1 VYNIIYK
8 VLKSYIKIEMTL
20 YEIKI
25 KDRQYLE
32 WSVHTKTGGN
42 LCDETITASPVE
54 NKMFHGDIF
63 VLNKNTV
70 EIVESPVKKMVIPG
84 VLVLKHN
91 KTYGRHSNGKL
102 LYKCIP
108 DDAKIPAF
116 LVPYEMKNMGFSK
129 VFMNIYVTF
138 CFSEWTQKHP
148 LGVIHQVIGPIDEL
162 VNFYEYQL
170 YCKHVNAS
178 LQKVTKKTMDALKE
192 HNDSIYEIIDQ
203 KYPSIEDRTAW
214 RVFSID
220 PDGSVD
226 FDDAFSVRQV
236 GDDITMVSIYISN
249 VTLWLDVLNLW
260 QHLTNRVST
269 IYLPDKKRTML
280 PAILSDNLC
289 SLLSKYTRY
298 AFTMDIYISNTTF
311 EIQEIK
317 YVNTKVRLYKNYV
330 YEAAGLL
337 KDDNYKIL
345 YGLVKDGLSKTKKYA
360 YMENIGDSHDLVQYL
375 MIFMNYHC
383 AKELLGNKNGIFRA
397 VSKRSMDDEK
407 LPDLPSG
414 VLNIITMIKSYSG
427 KYVDIKNSGHSSDII
442 AHEMMKMDA
451 YVHITSPIRRLVD
464 LLNMIQIQQNMN
476 LLQLS
481 PAAYTFYENWCLKI
495 DEINKDTKSIKK
507 IHADCNLL
515 YVCDK
520 KPELMDQIHKG
531 YAFSKKEVTY
541 ENVENK
547 YEYLVYLPDMN
558 ITSRIFSK
566 EDDLLYSPQNYKLYL
581 FNDEEKFKKKI
592 RLQLII

>member
-1 VYNIIYK
+1 
-8 VLKSYIKIEMTL
+8 MTL
-20 YEIKI
+20 YKIQI

-42 LCDETITASPVE
+42 LCTDTTGTVSPVE
-54 NKMFHGDIF
+54 NKMFHDDVFI
-63 VLNKNTV
+63 LNKNVV

-91 KTYGRHSNGKL
+91 KTYGRHTNRKL

-108 DDAKIPAF
+108 DDPKIPSF

-162 VNFYEYQL
+162 ANFYEYQL
-170 YCKHVNAS
+170 YCKNVNTS
-178 LQKVTKKTMDALKE
+178 LQKLTKTTMNSLNIIGDGDVE
-192 HNDSIYEIIDQ
+192 IYEIIDR

-249 VTLWLDVLNLW
+249 VTIWLDVLKLW
-260 QHLTNRVST
+260 EHLTNRVST

-280 PAILSDNLC
+280 PTILSDNLC

-311 EIQEIK
+311 EIREIK
-317 YVNTKVRLYKNYV
+317 YLNTKVRLYKNYV
-330 YEAAGLL
+330 YEADGLL
-337 KDDNYKIL
+337 KDENYKML
-345 YGLVKDGLSKTKKYA
+345 YGVVKDGLSKIKKYA

-383 AKELLGNKNGIFRA
+383 AKELLDKKNGIFRA
-397 VSKRSMDDEK
+397 VSKKTSDDEK
-407 LPDLPSG
+407 LPPLPSG
-414 VLNIITMIKSYSG
+414 VLNVITMIKSYSG
-427 KYVDIKNSGHSSDII
+427 KYVDIKKSGDSADMI
-442 AHEMMKMDA
+442 AHEMMNMDA

-464 LLNMIQIQQNMN
+464 LLNMIQIQQNMG
-476 LLQLS
+476 LLELS
-481 PAAYTFYENWCLKI
+481 PVAYTFYEKWCLKI
-495 DEINKDTKSIKK
+495 ENINKDTKSIKK

-515 YVCDK
+515 YVCDT

-531 YAFSKKEVTY
+531 YAFSKKELTY

-547 YEYLVYLPDMN
+547 YEYLVYLKDMN
-558 ITSRIFSK
+558 ITSRIFSN
-566 EDDLLYSPQNYKLYL
+566 EENLLYRPMNYKLYL

>member
-1 VYNIIYK
+1 
-8 VLKSYIKIEMTL
+8 MTL
-20 YEIKI
+20 YTIQI

-32 WSVHTKTGGN
+32 WSICTKHGGN
-42 LCDETITASPVE
+42 LSSDTMPTNSVSPVE
-54 NKMFHGDIF
+54 NKMFNGDVF
-63 VLNKNTV
+63 TLNKNVV
-70 EIVESPVKKMVIPG
+70 EIVESPIKKMVIPG

-108 DDAKIPAF
+108 DDSKIPAF
-116 LVPYEMKNMGFSK
+116 LVPYEIKKMGFSK

-170 YCKHVNAS
+170 YCKNVNAS
-178 LQKVTKKTMDALKE
+178 LQKVTKKTMDALKNIG
-192 HNDSIYEIIDQ
+192 HGDTAIYDLIDL
-203 KYPSIEDRTAW
+203 KYPGIEDRTAW
-214 RVFSID
+214 KVFSID
-220 PDGSVD
+220 PEGSVD
-226 FDDAFSVRQV
+226 FDDAFSVRQMS
-236 GDDITMVSIYISN
+236 DNITMVSIYISN
-249 VTLWLDVLNLW
+249 VTIWLDVLNLW
-260 QHLTNRVST
+260 EHLTSRVST

-280 PAILSDNLC
+280 PTILSDNLC

-298 AFTMDIYISNTTF
+298 AFTMDVYISNTTF
-311 EIQEIK
+311 EIREIK
-317 YVNTKVRLYKNYV
+317 YLNTKVKLYKNYV
-330 YEAAGLL
+330 YEAEGLL
-337 KDDNYKIL
+337 KDENYNML
-345 YGLVKDGLSKTKKYA
+345 LGLVKNGLSKTKKYA

-383 AKELLGNKNGIFRA
+383 AKELLGKENGIFRA
-397 VSKRSMDDEK
+397 VNKRPGNDEK
-407 LPDLPSG
+407 IPSLPPG
-414 VLNIITMIKSYSG
+414 VLNTITMMKSYSG
-427 KYVDIKNSGHSSDII
+427 KYVDIKKSGHSADII
-442 AHEMMKMDA
+442 AHEMMNMDA

-464 LLNMIQIQQNMN
+464 LLNMIQIQQNMG

-481 PAAYTFYENWCLKI
+481 PVAYTFYDEWCLKI
-495 DEINKDTKSIKK
+495 ENINKDTKSIKK
-507 IHADCNLL
+507 VHADCNLL

-520 KPELMDQIHKG
+520 KPELMEQLHKG
-531 YAFSKKEVTY
+531 YAFSKKDVTC
-541 ENVENK
+541 ENGEYK

-566 EDDLLYSPQNYKLYL
+566 EENLLYTPMDYKLYL

-592 RLQLII
+592 RLQLITPTNI

>member
-1 VYNIIYK
+1 
-8 VLKSYIKIEMTL
+8 MTL
-20 YEIKI
+20 YEIQI

-32 WSVHTKTGGN
+32 WSIYTKNGGN
-42 LCDETITASPVE
+42 LSTDTIGTVSPVE
-54 NKMFHGDIF
+54 KKMFHGDVFI
-63 VLNKNTV
+63 LNKNVV
-70 EIVESPVKKMVIPG
+70 EIVESPIKKMVIPG

-91 KTYGRHSNGKL
+91 KTYGRHTNGKL

-108 DDAKIPAF
+108 DDPKIPAF
-116 LVPYEMKNMGFSK
+116 LVPYEMKKMGFSK

-148 LGVIHQVIGPIDEL
+148 LGLIHQVIGPIDEL

-170 YCKHVNAS
+170 YCKNVNAS
-178 LQKVTKKTMDALKE
+178 LQKVTKKTMDTLKE
-192 HNDSIYEIIDQ
+192 IGGGDAAIYDLIDR
-203 KYPSIEDRTAW
+203 KYPGIEDRTKW
-214 RVFSID
+214 QVFSID

-226 FDDAFSVRQV
+226 FDDAFSVRRV
-236 GDDITMVSIYISN
+236 DDGVTLVSIYISN
-249 VTLWLDVLNLW
+249 VTIWLDVLNLW
-260 QHLTNRVST
+260 EHLTSRVST

-280 PAILSDNLC
+280 PSILSDNLC

-311 EIQEIK
+311 EINEIK
-317 YVNTKVRLYKNYV
+317 YLNTKVRLYKNYV

-337 KDDNYKIL
+337 KDENYKLL
-345 YGLVKDGLSKTKKYA
+345 YGVVKDGLSKTKKYA

-383 AKELLGNKNGIFRA
+383 AKELLGKKNGIFRA
-397 VSKRSMDDEK
+397 VSKRTTDEEK
-407 LPDLPSG
+407 IPSLPQG

-427 KYVDIKNSGHSSDII
+427 KYVDITKAGHSSEII
-442 AHEMMKMDA
+442 AHEMMNMDA

-464 LLNMIQIQQNMN
+464 LLNMIQIQQNMR

-481 PAAYTFYENWCLKI
+481 PWAYTFYENWCFKI
-495 DEINKDTKSIKK
+495 EDINKDTKSIKK

-515 YVCDK
+515 YICDK

-541 ENVENK
+541 ENSEYK

-558 ITSRIFSK
+558 ITNRIFSND
-566 EDDLLYSPQNYKLYL
+566 DDLLYCARNYKLYL

-592 RLQLII
+592 RLQVI

>member
-1 VYNIIYK
+1 
-8 VLKSYIKIEMTL
+8 MTL
-20 YEIKI
+20 YEIQI

-32 WSVHTKTGGN
+32 WSIYTKNGGN
-42 LCDETITASPVE
+42 LSTDITPVSPVE
-54 NKMFHGDIF
+54 NKMFHGDVFI
-63 VLNKNTV
+63 LNKNTV
-70 EIVESPVKKMVIPG
+70 EILESPIKKKVIPG

-91 KTYGRHSNGKL
+91 KTYGRHTNDKL

-108 DDAKIPAF
+108 DDPKIPAF
-116 LVPYEMKNMGFSK
+116 LVPYEMKKMGFSK

-170 YCKHVNAS
+170 YCKNVNAS
-178 LQKVTKKTMDALKE
+178 LQKVTKKTMDTLKE
-192 HNDSIYEIIDQ
+192 IGGGDAAIYDLIDR
-203 KYPSIEDRTAW
+203 KYPGIEDRTKW
-214 RVFSID
+214 HVFSID

-226 FDDAFSVRQV
+226 FDDAFSVCRV
-236 GDDITMVSIYISN
+236 DDGVTLVSIYISN
-249 VTLWLDVLNLW
+249 VTIWLDVLNLW
-260 QHLTNRVST
+260 EQLTNRVST

-280 PAILSDNLC
+280 PSILSDNLC

-298 AFTMDIYISNTTF
+298 AFTMDVYISNTTF
-311 EIQEIK
+311 EINEIK
-317 YVNTKVRLYKNYV
+317 YLNTKVRLYKNYV

-337 KDDNYKIL
+337 KDENYKLL
-345 YGLVKDGLSKTKKYA
+345 YGVVKDGLSKTKKYA

-383 AKELLGNKNGIFRA
+383 AKELLGKKNGIFRA

-407 LPDLPSG
+407 IPSLPQG

-427 KYVDIKNSGHSSDII
+427 KYVDITKAGHSSDII
-442 AHEMMKMDA
+442 AHEMMNMDA

-464 LLNMIQIQQNMN
+464 LLNMIQIQQNMG

-481 PAAYTFYENWCLKI
+481 PEAYTFYENWCLKI
-495 DEINKDTKSIKK
+495 EDINKDTKSIKK

-515 YVCDK
+515 YVCDN

-541 ENVENK
+541 ENSEYK

-558 ITSRIFSK
+558 ITNRIFSND
-566 EDDLLYSPQNYKLYL
+566 DDLLYCARNYKLYL

-592 RLQLII
+592 RLQVI

>member
-1 VYNIIYK
+1 
-8 VLKSYIKIEMTL
+8 MTL
-20 YEIKI
+20 YEIQI

-32 WSVHTKTGGN
+32 WSIYTKNGGN
-42 LCDETITASPVE
+42 LSTDTIGTVSPVE
-54 NKMFHGDIF
+54 NKMFHGDVFI
-63 VLNKNTV
+63 LNKNVV
-70 EIVESPVKKMVIPG
+70 EIVESHVKKMVIPG

-91 KTYGRHSNGKL
+91 KTYGRHTNGKL

-108 DDAKIPAF
+108 DDPKIPAF
-116 LVPYEMKNMGFSK
+116 LVPYEMKKMGFSK
-129 VFMNIYVTF
+129 VFINIYVTF

-148 LGVIHQVIGPIDEL
+148 LGLIHQVIGPIDEL

-170 YCKHVNAS
+170 YCKNVNAS
-178 LQKVTKKTMDALKE
+178 LQKVTKKTMDTLKE
-192 HNDSIYEIIDQ
+192 IGGGDAAIYDLIDR
-203 KYPSIEDRTAW
+203 KYPGIVDRTKW
-214 RVFSID
+214 QVFSID

-249 VTLWLDVLNLW
+249 VTIWLDVLNLW
-260 QHLTNRVST
+260 EHLTNRVST

-280 PAILSDNLC
+280 PSILSDNLC

-298 AFTMDIYISNTTF
+298 AFTMDVYISNTTF
-311 EIQEIK
+311 EICDIK
-317 YVNTKVRLYKNYV
+317 YLNTKVRLYKNYI
-330 YEAAGLL
+330 YEEAGLL
-337 KDDNYKIL
+337 KDENYKLL

-383 AKELLGNKNGIFRA
+383 AKELLGKKNGIFRA
-397 VSKRSMDDEK
+397 VSKRTMDDEK
-407 LPDLPSG
+407 IPSLPAG
-414 VLNIITMIKSYSG
+414 VLNTITMIKSYSG
-427 KYVDIKNSGHSSDII
+427 KYVDIKNSGDSSDII
-442 AHEMMKMDA
+442 AHEMMNMDA

-464 LLNMIQIQQNMN
+464 LLNMIQIQQNMG

-481 PAAYTFYENWCLKI
+481 PEAYTFYENWCLKI
-495 DEINKDTKSIKK
+495 DDINKDTKSIKK

-515 YVCDK
+515 YVCDT
-520 KPELMDQIHKG
+520 KPELMVQIHKG
-531 YAFSKKEVTY
+531 YAFSKKEITY
-541 ENVENK
+541 ENSEYK
-547 YEYLVYLPDMN
+547 YEYLIYLPDMN
-558 ITSRIFSK
+558 ITSRIFSND
-566 EDDLLYSPQNYKLYL
+566 DDLLYCSRNYKLYL

>member
-1 VYNIIYK
+1 
-8 VLKSYIKIEMTL
+8 MTL
-20 YEIKI
+20 YKIQI

-32 WSVHTKTGGN
+32 WSVHTKNGGN

-54 NKMFHGDIF
+54 NKMFHDDVFI
-63 VLNKNTV
+63 LNKNTV

-138 CFSEWTQKHP
+138 CFSEWTQKHT
-148 LGVIHQVIGPIDEL
+148 LGVIHQIIGPIDEL
-162 VNFYEYQL
+162 ANFYEYQL

-178 LQKVTKKTMDALKE
+178 LQKLTKKTMDALKE
-192 HNDSIYEIIDQ
+192 IGGGDAAIYDLIER
-203 KYPSIEDRTAW
+203 KYAGIEDRTKW
-214 RVFSID
+214 QVFSID
-220 PDGSVD
+220 PAGSID
-226 FDDAFSVRQV
+226 FDDAFSVRQM

-249 VTLWLDVLNLW
+249 VTIWLDVLNLW
-260 QHLTNRVST
+260 EHLINRVST

-280 PAILSDNLC
+280 PTILSDNLC

-298 AFTMDIYISNTTF
+298 AFTMDVYISNTTF
-311 EIQEIK
+311 EICDIK

-330 YEAAGLL
+330 YEAEALL
-337 KDDNYKIL
+337 KDENYKML
-345 YGLVKDGLSKTKKYA
+345 LGLVKDGLSKIKKYA
-360 YMENIGDSHDLVQYL
+360 YMENICDSHDLVQYL

-397 VSKRSMDDEK
+397 VNKRSGDDGEK
-407 LPDLPSG
+407 ILDRELPSS

-427 KYVDIKNSGHSSDII
+427 KYVDIQKSGHSADIV
-442 AHEMMKMDA
+442 AHEMMNMDA

-464 LLNMIQIQQNMN
+464 LLNMIQIQQNMG

-481 PAAYTFYENWCLKI
+481 PEAYTFYENWCLKI
-495 DEINKDTKSIKK
+495 ENINKDTKSIKK

-515 YVCDK
+515 FVCDK

-541 ENVENK
+541 ENSEYK

-566 EDDLLYSPQNYKLYL
+566 EDDLLYRAMNYKLYL

-592 RLQLII
+592 RLQLITE

>member
-1 VYNIIYK
+1 
-8 VLKSYIKIEMTL
+8 MTL
-20 YEIKI
+20 YEIQI

-32 WSVHTKTGGN
+32 WSIYTKNGGN
-42 LCDETITASPVE
+42 LCTDITPVSPVE
-54 NKMFHGDIF
+54 NKMFHGDVFI
-63 VLNKNTV
+63 LNKNTV
-70 EIVESPVKKMVIPG
+70 EILESPIKKMVIPG

-91 KTYGRHSNGKL
+91 KTYGRHTNDKL

-108 DDAKIPAF
+108 DDPKIPAF
-116 LVPYEMKNMGFSK
+116 LVPYEMKKMGFSK

-170 YCKHVNAS
+170 YCKNVNAS
-178 LQKVTKKTMDALKE
+178 LQKVTKKTMDTLKE
-192 HNDSIYEIIDQ
+192 IGGGDAGIYDLIDR
-203 KYPSIEDRTAW
+203 KYPGIEDRTKW
-214 RVFSID
+214 HVFSID

-226 FDDAFSVRQV
+226 FDDAFSVCRV
-236 GDDITMVSIYISN
+236 DDGVTLVSIYISN
-249 VTLWLDVLNLW
+249 VTIWLDVLNLW
-260 QHLTNRVST
+260 EQLTNRVST

-280 PAILSDNLC
+280 PSILSDNLC

-298 AFTMDIYISNTTF
+298 AFTMDVYISNTTF
-311 EIQEIK
+311 EINEIK
-317 YVNTKVRLYKNYV
+317 YLNTKVRLYKNYV

-337 KDDNYKIL
+337 KDENYKLL
-345 YGLVKDGLSKTKKYA
+345 YGMVKDGLSKTKKYA

-383 AKELLGNKNGIFRA
+383 AKELLGKKNGIFRA

-407 LPDLPSG
+407 IPSLPSG

-427 KYVDIKNSGHSSDII
+427 KYVDITKAGHSSEII
-442 AHEMMKMDA
+442 AHEMMNMDA

-464 LLNMIQIQQNMN
+464 LLNMIQIQQNMG

-481 PAAYTFYENWCLKI
+481 PEAYTFYENWCLKI
-495 DEINKDTKSIKK
+495 EDINKDTKSIKK

-515 YVCDK
+515 YVCDN

-541 ENVENK
+541 ENSEYK

-558 ITSRIFSK
+558 ITNRIFSND
-566 EDDLLYSPQNYKLYL
+566 DDLLYCARNYKLYL

-592 RLQLII
+592 RLQVI

>member
-1 VYNIIYK
+1 
-8 VLKSYIKIEMTL
+8 MTL
-20 YEIKI
+20 YEIQI

-32 WSVHTKTGGN
+32 WSIYTKNGGN
-42 LCDETITASPVE
+42 LSTDITPVSPVE
-54 NKMFHGDIF
+54 NKMFHGDVFI
-63 VLNKNTV
+63 LNKNTV
-70 EIVESPVKKMVIPG
+70 EILESPIKKKVIPG

-91 KTYGRHSNGKL
+91 KTYGRHTNDKL

-108 DDAKIPAF
+108 DDPKIPAF
-116 LVPYEMKNMGFSK
+116 LVPYEMKKMGFSK

-170 YCKHVNAS
+170 YCKNVNAS
-178 LQKVTKKTMDALKE
+178 LQKVTKKTMDTLKE
-192 HNDSIYEIIDQ
+192 IGGGDAAIYDLIDR
-203 KYPSIEDRTAW
+203 KYPGIEDRTKW
-214 RVFSID
+214 HVFSID

-226 FDDAFSVRQV
+226 FDDAFSVCRV
-236 GDDITMVSIYISN
+236 DDGVTLVSIYISN
-249 VTLWLDVLNLW
+249 VTIWLDVLNLW
-260 QHLTNRVST
+260 EQLTNRVST

-280 PAILSDNLC
+280 PSILSDNLC

-298 AFTMDIYISNTTF
+298 AFTMDVYISNTTF
-311 EIQEIK
+311 EINEIK
-317 YVNTKVRLYKNYV
+317 YLNTKVRLYKNYV

-337 KDDNYKIL
+337 KDENYKLL
-345 YGLVKDGLSKTKKYA
+345 YGVVKDGLSKTKKYA

-383 AKELLGNKNGIFRA
+383 AKELLGKKNGIFRA

-407 LPDLPSG
+407 IPSLPSG

-427 KYVDIKNSGHSSDII
+427 KYVDITKAGHSSDII
-442 AHEMMKMDA
+442 AHEMMNMDA

-464 LLNMIQIQQNMN
+464 LLNMIQIQQNMG

-481 PAAYTFYENWCLKI
+481 PEAYTFYENWCLKI
-495 DEINKDTKSIKK
+495 EDINKDTKSIKK

-515 YVCDK
+515 YVCDN

-541 ENVENK
+541 ENSEYK

-558 ITSRIFSK
+558 ITNRIFSND
-566 EDDLLYSPQNYKLYL
+566 DDLLYCARNYKLYL

-592 RLQLII
+592 RLQVI

>member
-1 VYNIIYK
+1 
-8 VLKSYIKIEMTL
+8 MTL
-20 YEIKI
+20 YKIQI

-42 LCDETITASPVE
+42 LCHETITASPVE
-54 NKMFHGDIF
+54 NKMFNDDVFI
-63 VLNKNTV
+63 LNKNTV

-138 CFSEWTQKHP
+138 CFSEWNQKHP

-162 VNFYEYQL
+162 ANFYEYQL
-170 YCKHVNAS
+170 YCKNVNAS

-192 HNDSIYEIIDQ
+192 IGGGDAAIYDLIDQ
-203 KYPSIEDRTAW
+203 KYAGIEDRTKW
-214 RVFSID
+214 QVFSID
-220 PDGSVD
+220 PAGSID
-226 FDDAFSVRQV
+226 FDDAFSVRQM

-249 VTLWLDVLNLW
+249 VTIWLDVLNLW
-260 QHLTNRVST
+260 EHLTNRVST

-280 PAILSDNLC
+280 PTILSDNLC

-298 AFTMDIYISNTTF
+298 AFTMDVYISNTTF
-311 EIQEIK
+311 EICDIK

-330 YEAAGLL
+330 YEAEALL
-337 KDDNYKIL
+337 KDENYKML
-345 YGLVKDGLSKTKKYA
+345 LGLVKDGLSKTKKYA
-360 YMENIGDSHDLVQYL
+360 YMENISDSHDLVQYL

-397 VSKRSMDDEK
+397 VNKRCGDDGEK
-407 LPDLPSG
+407 ILDRELPSS

-427 KYVDIKNSGHSSDII
+427 KYVDIQKSGHSSEII
-442 AHEMMKMDA
+442 AHEMMNMDA

-464 LLNMIQIQQNMN
+464 LLNMIQIQQNMG

-481 PAAYTFYENWCLKI
+481 PEAYTFYENWCLKI
-495 DEINKDTKSIKK
+495 ENINKDTKSIKK

-520 KPELMDQIHKG
+520 KPELIDQIHKG

-541 ENVENK
+541 ENCEYK
-547 YEYLVYLPDMN
+547 YEYLVYLTDMN

-566 EDDLLYSPQNYKLYL
+566 EDDLLYRAMNYKLYL

-592 RLQLII
+592 RLQLITE

>member
-1 VYNIIYK
+1 
-8 VLKSYIKIEMTL
+8 MTL
-20 YEIKI
+20 YKIQI

-32 WSVHTKTGGN
+32 WSIHTKTGGN
-42 LCDETITASPVE
+42 LCDDATIGTVSPVE
-54 NKMFHGDIF
+54 NKMFHDDVFI
-63 VLNKNTV
+63 LNKNVV

-91 KTYGRHSNGKL
+91 KTYGRHTNGKL

-108 DDAKIPAF
+108 DDPKIPSF

-162 VNFYEYQL
+162 ANFYEYQL
-170 YCKHVNAS
+170 YCKNVNTS
-178 LQKVTKKTMDALKE
+178 LQKLTKTTMNSLNIIGDGDVE
-192 HNDSIYEIIDQ
+192 IYEIIDQ

-220 PDGSVD
+220 PEGSVD

-249 VTLWLDVLNLW
+249 VTIWLDVLKLW
-260 QHLTNRVST
+260 EHLTNRVST

-280 PAILSDNLC
+280 PAILSDKLC

-311 EIQEIK
+311 EIREIK
-317 YVNTKVRLYKNYV
+317 YLNTKVRLYKNYV
-330 YEAAGLL
+330 YEADGLL
-337 KDDNYKIL
+337 KDENYKML
-345 YGLVKDGLSKTKKYA
+345 YGVVKDGLSKIKKYA

-383 AKELLGNKNGIFRA
+383 AKELLDKKNGIFRA
-397 VSKRSMDDEK
+397 VSKKTSDDEK
-407 LPDLPSG
+407 LPPLPSG
-414 VLNIITMIKSYSG
+414 VLNVITMIKSYSG
-427 KYVDIKNSGHSSDII
+427 KYVDIKKSGDSADMI
-442 AHEMMKMDA
+442 AHEMMNMDA

-464 LLNMIQIQQNMN
+464 LLNMIQIQQNMG
-476 LLQLS
+476 LLELS
-481 PAAYTFYENWCLKI
+481 PVAYTFYEKWCLKI
-495 DEINKDTKSIKK
+495 ENINKDTKSIKK

-515 YVCDK
+515 YVCDT

-531 YAFSKKEVTY
+531 YAFSKKELTY

-558 ITSRIFSK
+558 ITSRIFSN
-566 EDDLLYSPQNYKLYL
+566 EENLLYRPMNYKMYL

>member
-1 VYNIIYK
+1 
-8 VLKSYIKIEMTL
+8 MTL
-20 YEIKI
+20 YTIQI

-42 LCDETITASPVE
+42 LCTDTIGTVSPVE
-54 NKMFHGDIF
+54 NKMFHGDVF
-63 VLNKNTV
+63 MLNKNTV
-70 EIVESPVKKMVIPG
+70 EIVESPIKKMVIPG

-91 KTYGRHSNGKL
+91 KTYGRHTNGKL

-108 DDAKIPAF
+108 DDSKIPAF
-116 LVPYEMKNMGFSK
+116 LVPYEMKKMGFSK
-129 VFMNIYVTF
+129 VFMNSYVTF

-148 LGVIHQVIGPIDEL
+148 LGIIHQVIGPIDEL

-192 HNDSIYEIIDQ
+192 IGGGDAAIYDLIDQ
-203 KYPSIEDRTAW
+203 KYAGIEDRTKW
-214 RVFSID
+214 QVFSID
-220 PDGSVD
+220 PAGSID
-226 FDDAFSVRQV
+226 FDDAFSVRQM

-249 VTLWLDVLNLW
+249 VTIWLDVLNLW
-260 QHLTNRVST
+260 EHLTNRVST

-280 PAILSDNLC
+280 PTILSDNLC

-298 AFTMDIYISNTTF
+298 AFTMDVYISNTTF
-311 EIQEIK
+311 EICDIK

-330 YEAAGLL
+330 YEAEALL
-337 KDDNYKIL
+337 KDENYKML
-345 YGLVKDGLSKTKKYA
+345 LGLVKDGLSKTKKYA

-397 VSKRSMDDEK
+397 VNKRSVDDGEK
-407 LPDLPSG
+407 ILDRELPSS

-427 KYVDIKNSGHSSDII
+427 KYVDIQKSGHSSDIV
-442 AHEMMKMDA
+442 AHEMMNMDA

-464 LLNMIQIQQNMN
+464 LLNMIQIQQNMG

-481 PAAYTFYENWCLKI
+481 PEAYTFYENWCLKI
-495 DEINKDTKSIKK
+495 ENINKDTKSIKK

-520 KPELMDQIHKG
+520 NPELIDQIHKG

-541 ENVENK
+541 ENCEYK
-547 YEYLVYLPDMN
+547 YEYLVYLTDMN

-566 EDDLLYSPQNYKLYL
+566 EDDLLYRAMNYKLYL

>member
-1 VYNIIYK
+1 
-8 VLKSYIKIEMTL
+8 MTL
-20 YEIKI
+20 YKIQI

-42 LCDETITASPVE
+42 LCHETITASPVE
-54 NKMFHGDIF
+54 NKMFNDDVFI
-63 VLNKNTV
+63 LNKNTV

-138 CFSEWTQKHP
+138 CFSEWNQKHP

-162 VNFYEYQL
+162 ANFYEYQL
-170 YCKHVNAS
+170 YCKNVNAS

-192 HNDSIYEIIDQ
+192 IGGGDAAIYDLIDQ
-203 KYPSIEDRTAW
+203 KYAGIEDRTKW
-214 RVFSID
+214 QVFSID
-220 PDGSVD
+220 PAGSID
-226 FDDAFSVRQV
+226 FDDAFSVRQM

-249 VTLWLDVLNLW
+249 VTIWLDVLNLW
-260 QHLTNRVST
+260 EHLTNRVST

-280 PAILSDNLC
+280 PTILSDNLC

-298 AFTMDIYISNTTF
+298 AFTMDVYISNTTF
-311 EIQEIK
+311 EICDIK

-330 YEAAGLL
+330 YEAEALL
-337 KDDNYKIL
+337 KDENYKML
-345 YGLVKDGLSKTKKYA
+345 LGLVKDGLSKTKKYA
-360 YMENIGDSHDLVQYL
+360 YMENISDSHDLVQYL

-397 VSKRSMDDEK
+397 VNKRSVDDGEK
-407 LPDLPSG
+407 ILDRELPSS

-427 KYVDIKNSGHSSDII
+427 KYVDIQKSGYSSEII
-442 AHEMMKMDA
+442 AHEMMNMDA

-464 LLNMIQIQQNMN
+464 LLNMIQIQKNMG

-481 PAAYTFYENWCLKI
+481 PEAYTFYENWCLKI
-495 DEINKDTKSIKK
+495 ENINKDTKSIKK

-520 KPELMDQIHKG
+520 KPELIDQIHKG

-541 ENVENK
+541 ENCEYK
-547 YEYLVYLPDMN
+547 YEYLVYLTDMN

-566 EDDLLYSPQNYKLYL
+566 EDDLLYRAMNYKLYL

-592 RLQLII
+592 RLQLID

>member
-1 VYNIIYK
+1 
-8 VLKSYIKIEMTL
+8 MTL
-20 YEIKI
+20 YKIQI

-42 LCDETITASPVE
+42 LCTDTIGAVSPVE
-54 NKMFHGDIF
+54 NKMFHDDVFI
-63 VLNKNTV
+63 LNKNTV
-70 EIVESPVKKMVIPG
+70 EILESPVKKMVIPG

-162 VNFYEYQL
+162 ANFYEYQL

-178 LQKVTKKTMDALKE
+178 LQKLTKKTMDALKE
-192 HNDSIYEIIDQ
+192 IGGGDAAIYDLIDR
-203 KYPSIEDRTAW
+203 KYAGIEDRTKW
-214 RVFSID
+214 QVFSID
-220 PDGSVD
+220 PAGSID
-226 FDDAFSVRQV
+226 FDDAFSVRQM
-236 GDDITMVSIYISN
+236 GHDITMVSIYISN
-249 VTLWLDVLNLW
+249 VTIWLDVLNLW
-260 QHLTNRVST
+260 EHLTNRVST

-280 PAILSDNLC
+280 PTILSDSLC

-298 AFTMDIYISNTTF
+298 AFTMDVYISNTTF
-311 EIQEIK
+311 EICDIK

-330 YEAAGLL
+330 YEAEALL
-337 KDDNYKIL
+337 KDENYKML
-345 YGLVKDGLSKTKKYA
+345 LGLVKDGLSKTKKYA

-397 VSKRSMDDEK
+397 VNKRSGDDGEK
-407 LPDLPSG
+407 ILDSELPSS

-427 KYVDIKNSGHSSDII
+427 KYVDIQKSGYSSDIV

-464 LLNMIQIQQNMN
+464 LLNMIQIQQNMG

-481 PAAYTFYENWCLKI
+481 PEAYTFYENWCLKI
-495 DEINKDTKSIKK
+495 ENINKDTKSIKK

-515 YVCDK
+515 FVCDK

-541 ENVENK
+541 ENCEYK

-566 EDDLLYSPQNYKLYL
+566 EDDLLYREMNYKLYL

-592 RLQLII
+592 RLQLITE